1 MKRGLLVGVLVCWA
15 SSAQA
20 QAVGGADKARPVTG
34 DPGISSMLVMDR
46 PEFRV
51 LRDYAEPG
59 ATRRMHSHD
68 DATYHVLTVVTGQLR
83 FTIEG
88 ESPIDITQGQVID
101 LKGGAR
107 HTFTNTGT
115 VAATIVEVFGK
126 RPAAA
131 AAIPAGS
138 ARGDE
143 VVVTPLLH
151 ASVQLE
157 YAGKVIQIDP
167 WSEADLTRAKPADLI
182 LITDDPIHHLDPK
195 AIAQLRKPGA
205 PVVVPAASHAK
216 FGEGTALANG
226 ETRTLAGVT
235 VEAIPAYDIKPGDPF
250 HPKGKSNGYVV
261 TLGGQRIYFAGV
273 TECVPEIRALRS
285 IDIAFMP
292 MNLPQDRMKPEAAA
306 ECVKAFKP
314 KTVYLYHYDQNYA
327 ADKTDA
333 AAIAASIQSF
343 RDAIR
348 GGAVEFRDGA
358 WYPARKK

>member
-1 MKRGLLVGVLVCWA
+1 MKRGLSTLALACWA
-15 SSAQA
+15 STAQA

-88 ESPIDITQGQVID
+88 QSPIDLTQGQVID
-101 LKGGAR
+101 LKGGAK

-115 VAATIVEVFGK
+115 VAATIVEVFG
-126 RPAAA
+126 RAPAAA
-131 AAIPAGS
+131 A
-138 ARGDE
+138 E

-157 YAGKVIQIDP
+157 SGGKVIQIDP
-167 WSEADLTRAKPADLI
+167 WSEAGLARAKPADLI
-182 LITDDPIHHLDPK
+182 LVTDDPVHHLDPK

-205 PVVVPAASHAK
+205 PVVVPAASHSK
-216 FGEGTALANG
+216 FAEGTALANG

-235 VEAIPAYDIKPGDPF
+235 VEAIPAYDIKPGEPS
-250 HPKGKSNGYVV
+250 HPKGKANGYLV
-261 TLGGQRIYFAGV
+261 TLGGKRIYFAGV
-273 TECVPEIRALRS
+273 TECVPEIRALRN
-285 IDIAFMP
+285 IDIAFLP
-292 MNLPQDRMKPEAAA
+292 MNLPLDRMAPAAAA
-306 ECVKAFKP
+306 ECANAIKP
-314 KTVYLYHYDQNYA
+314 KMVYLYHYDQNYA
-327 ADKTDA
+327 AGKTDA
-333 AAIAASIQSF
+333 AAIAASVQSF

-348 GGAVEFRDGA
+348 GSAIEFRDGA
-358 WYPARKK
+358 WYPPLQKR